1 MGKRKVPIATFAIV
15 VLAGTPLVAQQGVPE
30 LERTPWGAPDLRGVW
45 DFRTI
50 TPLERPEELGEK
62 ERFTGDEAAEFEEQT
77 LARRNKDRR
86 TDDGLS
92 AQADVANAYNQFW
105 WDYGDKLTDDRRT
118 SLIVDPPGGRIPELT
133 ETAKGRIAERTA
145 ARRRPAHG
153 PEDRGVAE
161 RCILGFNA
169 GPPMSPSAYNNN
181 VQIFQTEDTVVLLV
195 EMVHD
200 SRIVALDGRAPLP
213 EDVRQWR
220 GDSRGHWDGDTLVVE
235 TTNFTDQTS
244 FRGSGPNLRL
254 TERFT
259 RVEEDR
265 LVYEY
270 TIDDPESFARP
281 WTAVVPMSRNPLPM
295 FEYACHEGN
304 YGMFNLLSGA
314 RAEDAEAEAAARA
327 AETSGGAI
335 HGAR

>member
-1 MGKRKVPIATFAIV
+1 MSKQAMWVGA
-15 VLAGTPLVAQQGVPE
+15 LAVALLVSAPLAAQDE
-30 LERTPWGAPDLRGVW
+30 ALKLARTPWGAPDLRGVW

-50 TPLERPEELGEK
+50 TPLERPEEFGER
-62 ERFTGDEAAEFEEQT
+62 EQLSEEEASDFEEQT
-77 LARRNKDRR
+77 L
-86 TDDGLS
+86 
-92 AQADVANAYNQFW
+92 
-105 WDYGDKLTDDRRT
+105 
-118 SLIVDPPGGRIPELT
+118 
-133 ETAKGRIAERTA
+133 

-153 PEDRGVAE
+153 PEDRGVSE

-181 VQIFQTEDTVVLLV
+181 VQIFQTEHTVVLLV

-200 SRIVALDGRAPLP
+200 SRIVPLDGRAPLP
-213 EDVRQWR
+213 GDVRQWR
-220 GDSRGHWDGDTLVVE
+220 GDSRGHWEGDALVVV

-244 FRGSGPNLRL
+244 FRGSGPNMRL

-259 RVEEDR
+259 RAGEDR

-270 TIDDPESFARP
+270 TIEDLESFSRP
-281 WTAVVPMSRNPLPM
+281 WTAVVPMTRNPLPM

-304 YGMFNLLSGA
+304 YGMYNLLSGA
-314 RAEDAEAEAAARA
+314 RAEDAETAARA

-335 HGAR
+335 RAPETGARTGSRVARIAPLGLTPAEARQAIP

>member
-1 MGKRKVPIATFAIV
+1 MGKRKAPVAVFAIV
-15 VLAGTPLVAQQGVPE
+15 VLAGMPFAAQQGAPE
-30 LERTPWGAPDLRGVW
+30 LEPTPWGAPDLRGVW

-50 TPLERPEELGEK
+50 TPLERPEELGEQ
-62 ERFTGDEAAEFEEQT
+62 ERFSSAEAADFEQRT
-77 LARRNKDRR
+77 LARRDKDRR
-86 TDDGLS
+86 TEDGLS

-105 WDYGDKLTDDRRT
+105 WDYGDKLTEDRRT
-118 SLIVDPPGGRIPELT
+118 SLIVDPPDGRIPELT
-133 ETAKGRIAERTA
+133 QVAKQRVAERTV

-181 VQIFQTEDTVVLLV
+181 VQIFQTEETVVLLV

-200 SRIVALDGRAPLP
+200 SRVVPLDGRSPLP

-220 GDSRGHWDGDTLVVE
+220 GDSRGHWDGDTLVVV

-244 FRGSGPNLRL
+244 FRGSGPNMRL

-259 RVEEDR
+259 RVGEDR

-270 TIDDPESFARP
+270 TIDDPESFAGP
-281 WTAVVPMSRNPLPM
+281 WTAVVPMTRNPLPM

-304 YGMFNLLSGA
+304 YGMLNLLRGA

-327 AETSGGAI
+327 AETSGG
-335 HGAR
+335 